1 MIKKILLF
9 GNPNVGKSVIFTR
22 LTGTTVIVSNYPGT
36 TVEYHQGDTRLN
48 NEKVKVIDVPGIY
61 SLTEPTNPAEE
72 VAKEMLEKAKEE
84 GSFIVI
90 NVIDATNLERNLN
103 LTLQLIKE
111 KVPMIIALNLC
122 DEARHLGIEID
133 YKKLSQILDLLIFP
147 TCAITGEGIKNL
159 KEKLD
164 KAKISDFQFKEEER
178 WQEIGRI
185 IKEVQRIS
193 HRHHTFLERIE
204 DFTIKPF
211 TGLISAVI
219 ILFLTF
225 LLVRLIGENLTNYL
239 FDPLFNNLYLPNM
252 IKLIEKIKSPLIF
265 DILIGKE
272 IEPLKS
278 FGILNTGLYIPF
290 VIVLPYLFAFYLIL
304 SILEDVG
311 YLARL
316 AIVFD
321 GLGHRLG
328 IHGYSLIPIILGF
341 GCKVPAV
348 MATRI
353 LERKKERILTT
364 LLILLSSPCL
374 PQTIMVIALL
384 APYGIKYLF
393 LIFSLLIFLSLIATF
408 ILNRIFKGE
417 VQEIFIE
424 IPPYRLPYFSMV
436 FRKLYFRTKLFIK
449 EAVPLIIGGIFFF
462 GILDILKII
471 EFLKYFSEPIFQRFL
486 SLPKEVAA
494 VMITGFLRKDVG
506 IALLAPFNLAPK
518 QLVIA
523 SIFLIIYLPCLS
535 TTLILIREFKI
546 KDALKIIIFQLLLG
560 FLVSFILNIL
570 LS

>member
-22 LTGTTVIVSNYPGT
+22 LTGTTVIISNYPGT
-36 TVEYHQGDTRLN
+36 TVEYHQGEIRLN

-61 SLTEPTNPAEE
+61 SLIEPTNPAEK
-72 VAKEMLEKAKEE
+72 VAKEMLEKAKDE

-90 NVIDATNLERNLN
+90 NVLDATNLERNLN

-111 KVPMIIALNLC
+111 RIPMIIALNLW
-122 DEARHLGIEID
+122 DETRHLGIDID
-133 YKKLSQILDLLIFP
+133 YKKLSQILDLPIFP
-147 TCAITGEGIKNL
+147 TCAITGEGIKDL
-159 KEKLD
+159 KENLN
-164 KAKISDFQFKEEER
+164 KAKISNFQFKEEER

-185 IKEVQRIS
+185 IKEVQKIS

-211 TGLISAVI
+211 TGLISAAI

-225 LLVRLIGENLTNYL
+225 LLVRLIGESLINYL
-239 FDPLFNNLYLPNM
+239 FNPLFNNLYLPNM

-265 DILIGKE
+265 NIFIGKE

-321 GLGHRLG
+321 GFVHRLG
-328 IHGYSLIPIILGF
+328 IHGYSLIPIILGI
-341 GCKVPAV
+341 GCKVPAI

-353 LERKKERILTT
+353 LERKRERILTT

-374 PQTIMVIALL
+374 PQTTMVIALL

-393 LIFSLLIFLSLIATF
+393 LIFFLLIFLSLIITF

-424 IPPYRLPYFSMV
+424 IPPYRLPYFLMV
-436 FRKLYFRTKLFIK
+436 FKKLYFRIKLFIK

-462 GILDILKII
+462 GMLDILKII
-471 EFLKYFSEPIFQRFL
+471 EFLEKISKPIFEKLL
-486 SLPKEVAA
+486 SLPKEIVP
-494 VMITGFLRKDVG
+494 VMITGFLRKDVS
-506 IALLAPFNLAPK
+506 IALLVPFNLTPK
-518 QLVIA
+518 QLIIS
-523 SIFLIIYLPCLS
+523 SIFLILYLPCLS

-546 KDALKIIIFQLLLG
+546 RDAFKIIIFQLILGLLIS
-560 FLVSFILNIL
+560 LVLNLIL
-570 LS
+570 

>member
-22 LTGTTVIVSNYPGT
+22 LTGTTVIISNYPGT
-36 TVEYHQGDTRLN
+36 TVEYHQGEIRLN

-61 SLTEPTNPAEE
+61 SLIEPTNPAEK
-72 VAKEMLEKAKEE
+72 VAKEMLEKAKDE

-90 NVIDATNLERNLN
+90 NVLDATNLERNLN

-111 KVPMIIALNLC
+111 RIPMIIALNLW
-122 DEARHLGIEID
+122 DETRHLGIDID
-133 YKKLSQILDLLIFP
+133 YKKLSQILDLPIFP
-147 TCAITGEGIKNL
+147 TCAITGEGIKDL
-159 KEKLD
+159 KENLN
-164 KAKISDFQFKEEER
+164 KAKISNFQFKEEER

-185 IKEVQRIS
+185 IKEVQKIS

-211 TGLISAVI
+211 TGLISAAI

-225 LLVRLIGENLTNYL
+225 LLVRLIGESLINYL
-239 FDPLFNNLYLPNM
+239 FNPLFNNLYLPNM

-265 DILIGKE
+265 NILIGKE

-321 GLGHRLG
+321 GFVHRLG
-328 IHGYSLIPIILGF
+328 IHGYSLIPIILGI
-341 GCKVPAV
+341 GCKVPAI

-353 LERKKERILTT
+353 LERKRERILTT
-364 LLILLSSPCL
+364 LLILLFSPCL
-374 PQTIMVIALL
+374 PQTTMVIALL

-393 LIFSLLIFLSLIATF
+393 LIFFLLIFLSLIITF

-424 IPPYRLPYFSMV
+424 IPPYRLPYFLMV
-436 FRKLYFRTKLFIK
+436 FKKLYFRIKLFIK

-462 GILDILKII
+462 GMLDILKII
-471 EFLKYFSEPIFQRFL
+471 EFLEKISKPIFEKLL
-486 SLPKEVAA
+486 SLPKEIVP
-494 VMITGFLRKDVG
+494 VMITGFLRKDVS
-506 IALLAPFNLAPK
+506 IALLVPFNLTPK
-518 QLVIA
+518 QLIIS
-523 SIFLIIYLPCLS
+523 SIFLILYLPCLS

-546 KDALKIIIFQLLLG
+546 RDAFKIIIFQLILGLLIS
-560 FLVSFILNIL
+560 LVLNLIL
-570 LS
+570 

>member
-22 LTGTTVIVSNYPGT
+22 LTGTTVIISNYPGT
-36 TVEYHQGDTRLN
+36 TVEYHQGEIRLN

-61 SLTEPTNPAEE
+61 SLIEPTNPAEK

-90 NVIDATNLERNLN
+90 NVLDATNLERNLN

-111 KVPMIIALNLC
+111 RIPMIIALNLW
-122 DEARHLGIEID
+122 DETRHLGIDID
-133 YKKLSQILDLLIFP
+133 YKKLSQILDLPIFP
-147 TCAITGEGIKNL
+147 TCAITGEGIKDL
-159 KEKLD
+159 KENLN
-164 KAKISDFQFKEEER
+164 KAKISNFQFKEEER

-185 IKEVQRIS
+185 IKEVQKIS

-211 TGLISAVI
+211 TGLISAAI

-225 LLVRLIGENLTNYL
+225 LLVRLIGESLINYL
-239 FDPLFNNLYLPNM
+239 FNPLFNNLYLPNM

-265 DILIGKE
+265 NIFIGKE

-321 GLGHRLG
+321 GFVHRLG
-328 IHGYSLIPIILGF
+328 IHGYSLIPIILGI
-341 GCKVPAV
+341 GCKVPAI

-353 LERKKERILTT
+353 LERKRERILTT

-374 PQTIMVIALL
+374 PQTTMVIALL

-393 LIFSLLIFLSLIATF
+393 LIFFLLIFLSLIITF

-424 IPPYRLPYFSMV
+424 IPPYRLPYFLMV
-436 FRKLYFRTKLFIK
+436 FKKLYFRIKLFIK

-462 GILDILKII
+462 GMLDILKII
-471 EFLKYFSEPIFQRFL
+471 EFLEKISKPIFEKLL
-486 SLPKEVAA
+486 SLPKEIVP
-494 VMITGFLRKDVG
+494 VMITGFLRKDVS
-506 IALLAPFNLAPK
+506 IALLVPFDLTPK
-518 QLVIA
+518 QLIIS
-523 SIFLIIYLPCLS
+523 SIFLILYLPCLS

-546 KDALKIIIFQLLLG
+546 RDAFKIIIFQLILGLLIS
-560 FLVSFILNIL
+560 LVLNLIL
-570 LS
+570 